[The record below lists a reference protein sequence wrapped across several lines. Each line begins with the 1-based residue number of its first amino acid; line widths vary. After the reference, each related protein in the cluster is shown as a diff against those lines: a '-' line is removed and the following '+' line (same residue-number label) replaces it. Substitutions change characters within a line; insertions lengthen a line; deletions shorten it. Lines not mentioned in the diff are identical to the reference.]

1 MTVLKKAPMLRAAV
15 LSLLAIGSM
24 SQAAPNI
31 FWHNSGGDIL
41 LQSDGM
47 GLDSSFQLELGYFS
61 GSFTPTAGNTTEWST
76 YWKPWDLVS
85 TQGGFNPGAG
95 FYASSK
101 GFTGSS
107 TATVISE
114 YGQSF
119 SIPTGS
125 QAYLW
130 VYNSKD
136 HLEGTEWALVTNTT
150 SDGTS
155 APAWLFPN
163 PALDASPADPD
174 WQLLDVG
181 TVVLGGVEN
190 VQGPGSFSSSP
201 GSFALQTSAIPEP
214 GAALLIFT
222 LGILAQI
229 RRHRRMI

>member
-1 MTVLKKAPMLRAAV
+1 MTRRKTVRLVGASILGLMGF
-15 LSLLAIGSM
+15 GSV
-24 SQAAPNI
+24 SHAEPTI

-41 LQSDGM
+41 IESDGSN
-47 GLDSSFQLELGYFS
+47 LDNTFRLELGYFAS
-61 GSFTPTAGNTTEWST
+61 SFDPTASNTAEWT
-76 YWKPWDLVS
+76 THWRPWDLLS
-85 TQGGFNPGAG
+85 TQGGFNPSAG

-101 GFTGSS
+101 GFTGNS
-107 TATVISE
+107 TAAVMSE

-125 QAYLW
+125 QAYVW

-150 SDGTS
+150 SDGNT

-163 PALDASPADPD
+163 PILDASPADPE

-181 TVVLGGVEN
+181 TIVLGGLEN
-190 VQGPGSFSSSP
+190 VRGPGSFSANIA
-201 GSFALQTSAIPEP
+201 SFALQTSAIPEP

-222 LGILAQI
+222 IGLAAQI
-229 RRHRRMI
+229 SRRRRVR